1 MAQSTTP
8 PKLLGAIPGT
18 LCLSGKCP
26 SLERSQH
33 RVVAQFDMS
42 RSAQEAAT
50 LANPAIFRHAYA
62 FKQDVKRF
70 KIYGEVPENNK
81 RAGTGF
87 Y

>member
-1 MAQSTTP
+1 
-8 PKLLGAIPGT
+8 
-18 LCLSGKCP
+18 
-26 SLERSQH
+26 
-33 RVVAQFDMS
+33 VAQFDMS